1 MLCKK
6 CGTQLPDESV
16 FCSMCGKKQAVER
29 RAKKSRGNGQGTVFK
44 LSNGKYRAEVCGV
57 KRIMEYSDKRLTFV
71 TADGTFFICGNRLYC
86 SAYKNKAVIVEGE
99 IEKMGFDMGDENGNY

>member
-1 MLCKK
+1 MKIKGEEKQGKAGFFERISKSLDIDADMLFGGFGVSLK
-6 CGTQLPDESV
+6 
-16 FCSMCGKKQAVER
+16 
-29 RAKKSRGNGQGTVFK
+29 
-44 LSNGKYRAEVCGV
+44 GKYRAEVCGV